1 MSAEKERIRKNLE
14 YINNSFIE
22 ENQRNEF
29 LGGRE
34 SSGDRLSELLL
45 DYDTFIEKFGLDKI
59 ESLTLANVR
68 IQKRPIGSVGVA
80 SQWIKAD
87 EYYSGNAVGNTF
99 LNKDFTYQFDIQSF
113 NFTNALTGTLQSV
126 NLVKR
131 MLNGQAIPSLM
142 NILDLLN
149 AIRTTYNLLEPA
161 TWRRFTQLQDVTRTT
176 PLGESISLYSL
187 SDTNTYQPLNKHGLL
202 EDQVLKILNDIS
214 TGALE
219 GLSKNADTIRRIML
233 GYESMI
239 HIYLAAYMYEKNNT
253 LTSHKHF
260 LETTIR
266 HFNVLNSNFY
276 NDSIDDGIRA
286 IYKQLDQRVQTYRT
300 SKATL
305 TEINEKLDDVKDG
318 IQAEKNFIVSHT
330 DFYNK
335 SLTLFYAF
343 MIIFIIALI
352 YLIIGTM
359 RGNQRMTS
367 SIVFAISVAAIVLFY
382 VMTRYVMMEPFND
395 AIPLISLYTTLSVE
409 TVYDNY
415 INNTVNIIQTIDTY
429 RTYGDVSKSINK
441 ENHYYSNLHTQL
453 YNDKEKLNSVQMNYY
468 REGKIL
474 RYRTVL
480 FLQILAVISL
490 FMIANNNSAFVYVP
504 AAFVVLILIY
514 LYMFNVNN
522 LVRTDS
528 RKYYW
533 TQPDM
538 S

>member
-1 MSAEKERIRKNLE
+1 
-14 YINNSFIE
+14 
-22 ENQRNEF
+22 
-29 LGGRE
+29 
-34 SSGDRLSELLL
+34 
-45 DYDTFIEKFGLDKI
+45 
-59 ESLTLANVR
+59 
-68 IQKRPIGSVGVA
+68 
-80 SQWIKAD
+80 
-87 EYYSGNAVGNTF
+87 
-99 LNKDFTYQFDIQSF
+99 
-113 NFTNALTGTLQSV
+113 
-126 NLVKR
+126 
-131 MLNGQAIPSLM
+131 
-142 NILDLLN
+142 
-149 AIRTTYNLLEPA
+149 
-161 TWRRFTQLQDVTRTT
+161 
-176 PLGESISLYSL
+176 
-187 SDTNTYQPLNKHGLL
+187 
-202 EDQVLKILNDIS
+202 
-214 TGALE
+214 
-219 GLSKNADTIRRIML
+219 
-233 GYESMI
+233 
-239 HIYLAAYMYEKNNT
+239 
-253 LTSHKHF
+253 
-260 LETTIR
+260 
-266 HFNVLNSNFY
+266 
-276 NDSIDDGIRA
+276 
-286 IYKQLDQRVQTYRT
+286 
-300 SKATL
+300 
-305 TEINEKLDDVKDG
+305 
-318 IQAEKNFIVSHT
+318 
-330 DFYNK
+330 
-335 SLTLFYAF
+335 
-343 MIIFIIALI
+343 
-352 YLIIGTM
+352 
-359 RGNQRMTS
+359 MTS

-395 AIPLISLYTTLSVE
+395 AIPLLSLYTTLSVE